1 MTDTSQYYVLHGKN
15 IWYLVDGATEEP
27 EVNWPGEL
35 ISEHA
40 TKEEAEAAL
49 KKAQEKS

>member
-1 MTDTSQYYVLHGKN
+1 MSDTSQYYIIEGPGT
-15 IWYLVDGATEEP
+15 WYLVDGATAEP

-35 ISEHA
+35 VSEYP

-49 KKAQEKS
+49 KKAQQI